1 MSMAL
6 EDGCELMLDFGKLT
20 KVASTAAAVVPAVA
34 QNVDSGEVLI
44 IGYVNELALQTAMR
58 EGLATF
64 WSTSRNELWIKGKT
78 SGDYLELVD
87 VRVNCEQNSLL
98 YRVRLKGGGACHT
111 KGPDGKARS
120 GCYYRRLKSDGTL
133 EFS

>member
-1 MSMAL
+1 MSKAL
-6 EDGCELMLDFGKLT
+6 EEGCELMLDFGKLT

-34 QNVDSGEVLI
+34 QNVDSGEVLF
-44 IGYVNELALQTAMR
+44 IGYANELALQTAMR

-111 KGPDGKARS
+111 KGPDRKARS

>member
-1 MSMAL
+1 MSKEL
-6 EDGCELMLDFGKLT
+6 EEGCELMLDFGKLT

-34 QNVDSGEVLI
+34 QNVDSGEVLF

-64 WSTSRNELWIKGKT
+64 WSTSRDELWIKGKT

-87 VRVNCEQNSLL
+87 VRINCEQNSLL

-111 KGPDGKARS
+111 KGPDGKARP